1 MSVSFAH
8 IQAAARRIAP
18 HVRRTPLLRADGL
31 SEAARREVWLKLE
44 TLQRTRAFKRR
55 GACNALLALQERA
68 AGRAGT
74 RLRSASAGQAPGLPS
89 TLGDFRPIV
98 TASAGNHGVALSSIA
113 RELGAR
119 LTIYVPKDAP
129 RAKLNRLRGDGI
141 TIVADCTDYDD
152 AEARALDAAARGEGL
167 FISAYNHPDIIAGAG
182 TIPWRSGCSSAG
194 AIVVPTGG
202 GGLLAGVTIGA
213 DGRVPV
219 VGVEPAVNPAFTD
232 ALAAGHTTTITP
244 GSSLADGLLGNL
256 ERDALTFDLVRA
268 HGVPVHLVPEAFVV
282 DGVRTLF
289 AQERLVAEGAG
300 AIAVGAVLAGVLD
313 GLPDPLVLLVTGAN
327 IDTATFTRVLALEPS
342 SIDVNSMPRPLWNR

>member
-1 MSVSFAH
+1 MSVSLAH
-8 IQAAARRIAP
+8 IHAAARRIAP
-18 HVRRTPLLRADGL
+18 YVRRTPLTRADTL
-31 SEAARREVWLKLE
+31 SEATGREVWLKLE

-55 GACNALLALQERA
+55 GACNALLALAERSV
-68 AGRAGT
+68 GRAGT
-74 RLRSASAGQAPGLPS
+74 ADSTVAPGRLPH
-89 TLGDFRPIV
+89 IV

-119 LTIYVPKDAP
+119 LTICVPKDAP
-129 RAKLNRLRGDGI
+129 RAKLDRLRGDGI

-152 AEARALDAAARGEGL
+152 AEARALHAAARGEGL
-167 FISAYNHPDIIAGAG
+167 FLSAYNHPDIIAGGG
-182 TIPWRSGCSSAG
+182 TIALEVLEDLPSVG

-282 DGVRTLF
+282 EGVRTLF
-289 AQERLVAEGAG
+289 ARERLVAEGAG
-300 AIAVGAVLAGVLD
+300 AIAVGALLAGVLD
-313 GLPDPLVLLVTGAN
+313 ALPDPLVLLVTGAN
-327 IDTATFTRVLALEPS
+327 IDTATFLRA
-342 SIDVNSMPRPLWNR
+342 IGGA